1 MTTLTDRLRHH
12 ALLHQQCT
20 VQDDEQRMFADDLL
34 TAAAEIDGLRVESHT
49 LTVPLP
55 EPKKYFGVDAEPD
68 FSYYTAAQM
77 RDYAADVSAAARVQG
92 LMWKDERDAFR
103 DHRDSTERLN
113 LLLGTDNVVL
123 RSALKIA
130 EAALADIGDATRE
143 PGDDLAWCERRA
155 AQALPAVR
163 AALRGKT

>member
-1 MTTLTDRLRHH
+1 MTK
-12 ALLHQQCT
+12 
-20 VQDDEQRMFADDLL
+20 
-34 TAAAEIDGLRVESHT
+34 
-49 LTVPLP
+49 LP
-55 EPKKYFGVDAEPD
+55 EPKKYFGLDTESD
-68 FSYYTAAQM
+68 FSYFTESQM
-77 RDYAADVSAAARVQG
+77 REYAADVSAALRVQG
-92 LMWKDERDAFR
+92 LIWRDERDAFR

-113 LLLGTDNVVL
+113 LRLGTDNLAL

-163 AALRGKT
+163 AALKGMK

>member
-1 MTTLTDRLRHH
+1 M
-12 ALLHQQCT
+12 
-20 VQDDEQRMFADDLL
+20 
-34 TAAAEIDGLRVESHT
+34 IK
-49 LTVPLP
+49 LP

-68 FSYYTAAQM
+68 FSYYTEGQM
-77 RDYAADVSAAARVQG
+77 RDYAAAVSDELRVQG
-92 LMWKDERDAFR
+92 LMWR

-113 LLLGTDNVVL
+113 LRLGTDNLAL

-130 EAALADIGDATRE
+130 EAALADIGDADRE

-163 AALRGKT
+163 AALGQK